1 MFQRRSLV
9 LAWGVFCFIAC
20 VLFNSCASH
29 RTQILTGRYLSQG
42 TWTASPSLLFRV
54 LHVLGTD
61 DGDIARYLAYSRAVL
76 GQPYQS
82 HFIRPIEE
90 WRVDATKYETGK
102 DISDP
107 QETPPTVPST
117 PLRAYRDFLV
127 EYPPGFF
134 LFALPPAL
142 LATDLDRYVVLF
154 GVYMALLLCGS
165 LWLCVR
171 VARTTAPDLPEEQI
185 VKWSTLCLL
194 ALGTITMRRYD
205 AAVSFSLALL
215 VYGCVAKRPSLAGI
229 GLGLGVVAKGLP
241 VLLVPLPVLYYLSMR
256 RWRELAIATT
266 GGLFFGLLVGLPMVV
281 PAGAHLFDI
290 LSYHGGRPLQIEST
304 AGALLILSRLLP
316 QSNVAITHTY
326 GSMNLVGNGEPILR
340 FLASVLP
347 ILSLLGV
354 WLWSFFAFRRAPDKP
369 ARDRILLVAICLIL
383 VGQMA
388 LGKVFSPQYLT
399 WLLPIGVLVSLRED
413 FSGRSLF
420 LGALLLTQLIFPI
433 CYRLPLVR
441 DLSPIFG
448 FLVLLRNCLI
458 LAWAVRLLRRVP
470 LLPLAKSA
478 DSAAA

>member
-1 MFQRRSLV
+1 MFQRRSLF
-9 LAWGVFCFIAC
+9 LSWGAFCFIAC

-42 TWTASPSLLFRV
+42 TWTASPALLFRV

-82 HFIRPIEE
+82 YFIRPIEE

-171 VARTTAPDLPEEQI
+171 VARTTAPDLPEQQI

-215 VYGCVAKRPSLAGI
+215 IYGCVATVSYTHLT
-229 GLGLGVVAKGLP
+229 LP
-241 VLLVPLPVLYYLSMR
+241 TN
-256 RWRELAIATT
+256 RE
-266 GGLFFGLLVGLPMVV
+266 V
-281 PAGAHLFDI
+281 
-290 LSYHGGRPLQIEST
+290 
-304 AGALLILSRLLP
+304 
-316 QSNVAITHTY
+316 
-326 GSMNLVGNGEPILR
+326 
-340 FLASVLP
+340 
-347 ILSLLGV
+347 
-354 WLWSFFAFRRAPDKP
+354 
-369 ARDRILLVAICLIL
+369 
-383 VGQMA
+383 
-388 LGKVFSPQYLT
+388 
-399 WLLPIGVLVSLRED
+399 
-413 FSGRSLF
+413 
-420 LGALLLTQLIFPI
+420 
-433 CYRLPLVR
+433 
-441 DLSPIFG
+441 
-448 FLVLLRNCLI
+448 
-458 LAWAVRLLRRVP
+458 
-470 LLPLAKSA
+470 
-478 DSAAA
+478 